1 MSAHPGW
8 LLPLFVPTTRP
19 DRFAKAATSG
29 TDAIVVDLEDAV
41 PVDGKAEA
49 RSHLGA
55 SIGLGVD
62 TILRINARGS
72 PWYADDLR
80 AAASLAFD
88 AIMVPKVDGAD
99 VVAEA
104 HALSG
109 GKPVIALIETLGGV
123 ERLDEIA
130 GANGC
135 AQLGFGTQDFA
146 GEMGCGPRSRL
157 FDTVRFNM
165 LCASRRAG
173 MAPPLDGTSL
183 LLDDSEGDD
192 AAGRELVEIGFAGRF
207 CIHPAQV
214 TPLTPL
220 ARGLRPTEAEI
231 DRATRV
237 LEAPDGAARVDGTM
251 VDQPVRI
258 QMQNIL
264 RRASRLKATNL

>member
-1 MSAHPGW
+1 
-8 LLPLFVPTTRP
+8 
-19 DRFAKAATSG
+19 
-29 TDAIVVDLEDAV
+29 
-41 PVDGKAEA
+41 
-49 RSHLGA
+49 
-55 SIGLGVD
+55 
-62 TILRINARGS
+62 
-72 PWYADDLR
+72 
-80 AAASLAFD
+80 
-88 AIMVPKVDGAD
+88 MVPKVQGAD

-109 GKPVIALIETLGGV
+109 GKPVIALIETLDGV

-130 GANGC
+130 GTAGC

-146 GEMGCGPRSRL
+146 AEMGCGPRSRL
-157 FDTVRFNM
+157 FDMVRFDM

-173 MAPPLDGTSL
+173 IAPPLDGTSL
-183 LLDDSEGDD
+183 ILDDSEGNEV
-192 AAGRELVEIGFAGRF
+192 AGRELVEIGFAGRF

-214 TPLTPL
+214 TQL
-220 ARGLRPTEAEI
+220 ARGLRPTDAEI

-264 RRASRLKATNL
+264 RRASRLKAANV

>member
-8 LLPLFVPTTRP
+8 LLPLFVPATRP
-19 DRFAKAATSG
+19 DRFAKAAASG

-41 PVDGKAEA
+41 PVERKAEA
-49 RSHLGA
+49 RRHLGA

-88 AIMVPKVDGAD
+88 AIMVPKVNGAD

-109 GKPVIALIETLGGV
+109 GKPVIALIETLDGV

-130 GANGC
+130 GADGC

-146 GEMGCGPRSRL
+146 AEMGCGPRSRL
-157 FDTVRFNM
+157 FDTVRFDM

-173 MAPPLDGTSL
+173 IAPPLDGTSV

-207 CIHPAQV
+207 CIHPAQI
-214 TPLTPL
+214 TPL

-231 DRATRV
+231 ERATRV
-237 LEAPDGAARVDGTM
+237 LEAPDGAARVDGAM
-251 VDQPVRI
+251 VDQPVRL

-264 RRASRLKATNL
+264 RRASRLKVANV

>member
-1 MSAHPGW
+1 MPAHPGW
-8 LLPLFVPTTRP
+8 VLPLFVPATRP
-19 DRFAKAATSG
+19 DRFAKAAISG
-29 TDAIVVDLEDAV
+29 TDALVVDLEDAV
-41 PVDGKAEA
+41 PVDRKVEA
-49 RSHLGA
+49 RTHLGA

-62 TILRINARGS
+62 TILRINGRGS

-80 AAASLAFD
+80 AAASLPFH
-88 AIMVPKVDGAD
+88 AIMIPKVEGAD

-109 GKPVIALIETLGGV
+109 GKPILALIETLDGY

-130 GANGC
+130 RADGC

-146 GEMGCGPRSRL
+146 AEMGCGPRSRL
-157 FDTVRFNM
+157 FDTVRFDM

-173 MAPPLDGTSL
+173 IAPPLDGTSL
-183 LLDDSEGDD
+183 LLNNSEGDD
-192 AAGRELVEIGFAGRF
+192 TAGRELVDIGFAGRF

-214 TPLTPL
+214 CSL
-220 ARGLRPTEAEI
+220 ARGLRPTQAEI
-231 DRATRV
+231 NRAIRV
-237 LEAPDGAARVDGTM
+237 MEAADGASQVDGHM

-264 RRASRLKATNL
+264 RRASRLKVIGS